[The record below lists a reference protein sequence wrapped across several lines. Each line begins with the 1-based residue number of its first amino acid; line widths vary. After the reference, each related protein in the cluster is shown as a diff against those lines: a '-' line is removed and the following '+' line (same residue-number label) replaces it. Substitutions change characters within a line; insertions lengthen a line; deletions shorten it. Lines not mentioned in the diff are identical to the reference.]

1 MWHCHFKEYLCPCR
15 PSPVSPGWW
24 CTAGHPTHLTRTSHS
39 SWQYSDI
46 GVQLQCL
53 KLGVS
58 LVQWPTADE
67 YVSADLTI
75 SSYRCAT
82 ITHWTR
88 TSRSSWQCSDIGVP
102 HNWVKKGGVPQVA
115 RPTGRVR
122 HARPYWTRTSRSSWQ
137 YSDIGVRSLVL
148 TTVRHRRSHARPD
161 RFLLIVQFLNFFTLS
176 FSPSSLSLSPHL
188 HFLIL
193 PIFTF
198 SFSPSLLSHSPHLC
212 FLFLHIFTFS
222 ACSSLVVVVVAVC
235 IYHLFCHKPSTVN
248 HVYRAIYT

>member
-1 MWHCHFKEYLCPCR
+1 MENGVILWIIETAGVISIMWHCHFKEYLCPCR

-46 GVQLQCL
+46 GV
-53 KLGVS
+53 
-58 LVQWPTADE
+58 
-67 YVSADLTI
+67 
-75 SSYRCAT
+75 
-82 ITHWTR
+82 
-88 TSRSSWQCSDIGVP
+88 
-102 HNWVKKGGVPQVA
+102 
-115 RPTGRVR
+115 
-122 HARPYWTRTSRSSWQ
+122 
-137 YSDIGVRSLVL
+137 RSLVL
-148 TTVRHRRSHARPD
+148 TTVRHRRSLARPD

-188 HFLIL
+188 PFLIL